1 MLILVVDAFR
11 RVWYVEIR
19 DYPRSTIASSITGEY
34 IQKLCKATGSK
45 HLPYY
50 DFLRPLPLRLPYT
63 PLFQLYTAPNH
74 QCSMDTFQEQYLS
87 FIQVP
92 DQTVPLSAPEWPQT
106 HHPQAIS
113 WFKHLR
119 WTITSMTTKSIQ
131 AIEAALHLYE
141 KTSHKDSPRY
151 TKLHESVPRLLE
163 LWDNFIPVT
172 QLSRFFLLTVAEFM
186 MSLGDL
192 VNVEEMYL
200 TRGGVDSNSGFVR
213 EMLEVRKSARTV
225 IYEGFIIG
233 RLVQEAVLR
242 FEDLGEG
249 YTADQMFV
257 GLPGGFPFPGGKF

>member
-1 MLILVVDAFR
+1 
-11 RVWYVEIR
+11 
-19 DYPRSTIASSITGEY
+19 
-34 IQKLCKATGSK
+34 
-45 HLPYY
+45 
-50 DFLRPLPLRLPYT
+50 
-63 PLFQLYTAPNH
+63 
-74 QCSMDTFQEQYLS
+74 MDTFQEQHLS

-92 DQTVPLSAPEWPQT
+92 DQTVPLSAPEWPKS

-113 WFKHLR
+113 WFRHLR
-119 WTITSMTTKSIQ
+119 WTMTSMATKSIQ
-131 AIEAALHLYE
+131 AVEAALHLYE
-141 KTSHKDSPRY
+141 KTSHRHSPRY
-151 TKLHESVPRLLE
+151 TKLRESVPRLLE
-163 LWDNFIPVT
+163 WWKNFIPVT

-200 TRGGVDSNSGFVR
+200 TRGGLDDSGLAK

-233 RLVQEAVLR
+233 RLVQEAVFR